1 MITSARCSR
10 STQWPETRIG
20 STCGALSVIL
30 LPFGFLC
37 CCRVLSMWILQLS
50 HCLLIWGRCQGWLT
64 LSSSCTRC
72 YSVSCCLTLVHAHL
86 HSFIRTC
93 SFSLVRVCFT
103 GTRSCVCSHLFA
115 FIFSCTGSFF
125 RVCIRFH
132 VYAFVFTRTCSF
144 SLVQVHLQLYMY
156 ACLILSWTLIFSHSF
171 SVGCPH
177 SQFMHSFSVV
187 HTRFQ
192 LDALVLGWTHSFLV
206 VHTRSW
212 LDTLILGCTHL
223 FSPVCT
229 RPRPHTHT

>member
-1 MITSARCSR
+1 MITSARCLR

-86 HSFIRTC
+86 HSFLRTC
-93 SFSLVRVCFT
+93 SFSLVRVCFHWHALMCLFSLVRV
-103 GTRSCVCSHLFA
+103 RSYLYRSIYSCTCMLVLFSVVCARSNCSQLYA
-115 FIFSCTGSFF
+115 LIFSDMYLFSVGHSFF
-125 RVCIRFH
+125 ALVFSWMPSFS
-132 VYAFVFTRTCSF
+132 VYAF
-144 SLVQVHLQLYMY
+144 
-156 ACLILSWTLIFSHSF
+156 ILSGTHSF
-171 SVGCPH
+171 SVGC
-177 SQFMHSFSVV
+177 
-187 HTRFQ
+187 
-192 LDALVLGWTHSFLV
+192 
-206 VHTRSW
+206 TRSW
-212 LDTLILGCTHL
+212 LYTLVLACMHL

-229 RPRPHTHT
+229 RPRPHTHTP